1 MKKLL
6 FPLLLFF
13 VSILSASAQT
23 IENATVVGATTKI
36 AVVCPGGTF
45 DLSFNLKNFRCAGTT
60 FTVELA
66 RPGGNGPVVISTQT
80 VANPQAS
87 NVVSVTMPNDAP
99 NESLYQVRVYS
110 TRPSGCSNDPLRATS
125 NTVNLR
131 VRTGNSVM
139 ATYQLPPYNANPRT
153 GPLNIC
159 PGQEFRLVAL
169 PSESGLNYTW
179 TGLET
184 GFAPLVNVTP
194 NGERVQTTAQTAGM
208 YTATVTPSFPAA
220 RGCSVSGSNIAINVS
235 GGASKPQIQAANATI
250 CEGGKTTLSLTN
262 SCEGTVTW
270 NNGTSDIGSG
280 SSIMV
285 MPSGTTNYTAKC
297 TTTGQCASSQ
307 TSDPL
312 TVTVSAITIDMFAVG
327 VTPQSP
333 TAGPRAGDIKL
344 NLSNGDILTY
354 PAPRMWTALINACPG
369 ASNVESVQMQL
380 TGPGINFATVENF
393 APFAL
398 FFNQGADVFYTIN
411 DPDRGIGP
419 AFNNGWPTGNYT
431 LTITPRDQDGT
442 SSGALPKD
450 RAPAGNAVGG
460 KTVNFTIQDP
470 VSARVGVSE
479 NTSAKVRL
487 YPNPTTDY
495 ISVEVNAGLRQPV
508 TVQLSD
514 LQGRSVYSN
523 SVTTTD
529 VMHREQINIQKQPQ
543 GLYLLKVITKGGVET
558 VKVLKAQN

>member
-6 FPLLLFF
+6 FSLLTF
-13 VSILSASAQT
+13 SISLVSASAQT

-45 DLSFNLKNFRCAGTT
+45 NLSFDLKNFKCAGTT
-60 FTVELA
+60 FTVELTK
-66 RPGGNGPVVISTQT
+66 PGGNGPVVVNSQT

-99 NESLYQVRVYS
+99 NESLYQVKVYS
-110 TRPSGCSNDPLRATS
+110 TRPSGCSRDPLRATS

-139 ATYQLPPYNANPRT
+139 AAYQLPPYNTNPKA

-159 PGQEFRLVAL
+159 AGQEFRLAAV
-169 PSESGLNYTW
+169 PSEAGLNYNW
-179 TGLET
+179 TGLES

-194 NGERVQTTAQTAGM
+194 NGERVQTTALVAGN
-208 YTATVTPSFPAA
+208 YTATVTPSFPASS
-220 RGCSVSGSNIAINVS
+220 GCSVSGSDIAINVS
-235 GGASKPQIQAANATI
+235 GGATKPQIQAANSTI

-270 NNGTSDIGSG
+270 SNGMSTIGSG
-280 SSIMV
+280 NSIDV
-285 MPSGTTNYTAKC
+285 MPTGTTNYTAKC
-297 TTTGQCASSQ
+297 TTTGQCSSSQ

-312 TVTVSAITIDMFAVG
+312 TVTVSSITIDMIAVG

-333 TAGPRAGDIKL
+333 TSGPRAGDIKL
-344 NLSNGDILTY
+344 NLSNGDVLTY
-354 PAPRMWTALINACPG
+354 PSPRMWTALISACPG

-393 APFAL
+393 APYAL
-398 FFNQGADVFYTIN
+398 FFNQGESTFYTIN
-411 DPDRGIGP
+411 DPDRAIGP

-431 LTITPRDQDGT
+431 ITITPRDQDGT

-450 RAPAGNAVGG
+450 RTPAGNAVGG

-479 NTSAKVRL
+479 NTSTKVRL

-529 VMHREQINIQKQPQ
+529 VMHRERINIQKQPQ
-543 GLYLLKVITKGGVET
+543 GLYLLKVVTKGGVET
-558 VKVLKAQN
+558 LKVLKAQN